1 MTKKLQKIYP
11 DQTVEK
17 AAIAAGA
24 QVLPLWQMA
33 GPARTSVVWMEGLL
47 INGHLV
53 IVQTFET
60 GFQVLAAVTDGRH
73 VNDQVDAVLA
83 RCGVKVATT
92 AA

>member
-1 MTKKLQKIYP
+1 MSKKLQKIYP

-53 IVQTFET
+53 IVQTFES
-60 GFQVLAAVTDGRH
+60 GFLALTTVTNSREANG
-73 VNDQVDAVLA
+73 QVDAILT
-83 RCGVKVATT
+83 RCGVKAPAT
-92 AA
+92 AG